1 MKLSLRQLRY
11 VVAAADCGHLTDASK
26 RLNVSQPSI
35 SNAISELEGEIGV
48 SLFIRH
54 HARGVTLTPVGE
66 RVINEAR
73 LLLKH
78 AQDFAQN
85 AMDFG
90 DAPKGDIAVG
100 CFLTLAIRFMPGL
113 LAGFAQR
120 HPGITVTLHEG
131 DQEELIGM
139 LQSGRIEFA
148 LAYSLALPDDIHAE
162 ALIDLPPHVIVAAD
176 HPLAHRRTV
185 SLKEL
190 ADDAFILL
198 DLPYSRDYFFGL
210 FRSVGIEP
218 RIVFRS
224 RSQELIRGLVAHGH
238 GFTIQNAI
246 PATTIAY
253 DGNSIAVLGLE
264 EHIAANA
271 HHEFAIEALC
281 DAARRPGIPNLHERG
296 FRARRDLRPRINNP
310 AAGRSGVVAEGRP
323 ARAGCS
329 RQPPAL
335 PFPAR

>member
-11 VVAAADCGHLTDASK
+11 VVAAADCGHVTDASR

-35 SNAISELEGEIGV
+35 SSAIAELEAEIGV
-48 SLFIRH
+48 PLFIRH

-78 AQDFAQN
+78 AQDFTQN
-85 AMDFG
+85 AIELG
-90 DAPKGDIAVG
+90 DALKGEIAVG
-100 CFLTLAIRFMPGL
+100 CFLTLAIRFMPAL

-120 HPGITVTLHEG
+120 HPGMTVTLHEG

-139 LQSGRIEFA
+139 LLSGRTEFA
-148 LAYSLALPDDIHAE
+148 LAYSLALPEEIHAE
-162 ALIDLPPHVIVAAD
+162 PLGDLPPHAIVAAD
-176 HPLAHRRTV
+176 HPLAHRERV

-190 ADDAFILL
+190 AGEPFILL

-210 FRSVGIEP
+210 FRSVGVEP

-238 GFTIQNAI
+238 GFAIQNAI

-253 DGNSIAVLGLE
+253 DGNRIAVLALDE
-264 EHIAANA
+264 TLQPTRIMSLRLKQYATRAAVRA
-271 HHEFAIEALC
+271 FEAYMHEAFSPGGPFA
-281 DAARRPGIPNLHERG
+281 PGSITP
-296 FRARRDLRPRINNP
+296 PRIDP
-310 AAGRSGVVAEGRP
+310 VERI
-323 ARAGCS
+323 
-329 RQPPAL
+329 
-335 PFPAR
+335 